1 MTDEAHAKAAEVAI
15 ARETRLTR
23 LEDDVKKLKPK
34 GKDGWEKLQAVTPL
48 IAGVVLAFVSY
59 LLTGSVNNAI
69 QRQQLQ
75 LSNVKEMRD
84 LLAQLDTADAA
95 AAESAAFT
103 LSAFGRPAVPPLM
116 AALLAGGE
124 VRAPAAERSL
134 RAIGMNEPAAVCG
147 PIRRV
152 IDNRTGRFSWLA
164 HLSSIRLIGDLE
176 CRDARASLESYSGAL
191 SRVKSAADVSQ
202 FASRVDAEPELDLSA
217 VEQLQAETGRALR
230 INRP

>member
-164 HLSSIRLIGDLE
+164 HLSSIPPDWRPRVPRRSRLAG
-176 CRDARASLESYSGAL
+176 
-191 SRVKSAADVSQ
+191 VV
-202 FASRVDAEPELDLSA
+202 F
-217 VEQLQAETGRALR
+217 GRALPGQICR
-230 INRP
+230 RRLPVRLPSRRRTRARSIGRRTIAG